1 MQKPVGRPS
10 NSAPG
15 VGTVNTPLRYCEN
28 ISLNILPYSPI
39 NGGISHEDAFTIALK
54 VRGRNV
60 HIRAPAPGS
69 GRAFGVGG
77 LTGQSGTWPH
87 HKTQSP
93 LRRSRLETVPAHHC
107 CCQQPKRGAT
117 CGPSSVRMTEGV
129 ARRAPARDAEIPSCG
144 RWLGT
149 VCHYHGSGA
158 RPY

>member
-60 HIRAPAPGS
+60 HIRAAAPGS

-77 LTGQSGTWPH
+77 LTGQSGAWQPH
-87 HKTQSP
+87 KPRARCDEADWKQSRRTIIVVNTTGCDMWAIISSIDRGYCKAP
-93 LRRSRLETVPAHHC
+93 CSRCCNTLWTMLEARHSLPLSRLRRP
-107 CCQQPKRGAT
+107 P
-117 CGPSSVRMTEGV
+117 
-129 ARRAPARDAEIPSCG
+129 D
-144 RWLGT
+144 
-149 VCHYHGSGA
+149 
-158 RPY
+158 